1 MRVVK
6 LRLQNKNN
14 EIRRIAGTDVAEY
27 TQLKKA
33 AMEFS
38 NLPFDK
44 VDEYDIKFIYQ
55 DEDGDSITFSTE
67 KEYHE
72 AWLYIPQQDETSTHQ
87 VFRMTAM
94 INKKEPS
101 KSTNPTPRSNFING
115 RHSCNGM
122 WADECSYVLDKM
134 FRKRAM
140 KRAQQYALQYVKE
153 PSPTFIHGR
162 HTCDG
167 CNVKPIIGYRHH
179 SLLIPDYDLCHTCFK
194 SKKGEDDRQVIG
206 PFKTVEL
213 ERDHPFQELWKKKK
227 NQTRE
232 HTQSMSMTNIATL
245 AAKKARKKIEASGK
259 LSDDFPLAENTT
271 AKTNPDSKCGI
282 ALLAA
287 EAARRKLEA
296 RAVKAV
302 TDAMEKQENKYS
314 EASVTTDD
322 SSTKS
327 TKFSEESSSSSGDEG
342 KTTKNN
348 DSGSLDEW
356 EDVIQEQTTSTKSS
370 GGVPV
375 HVLYV
380 FEDEL
385 KKLHELG
392 FANDVKSV
400 EVLESLQAAN
410 IGVDSNDPVRIET
423 VVERLLNMK

>member
-1 MRVVK
+1 
-6 LRLQNKNN
+6 
-14 EIRRIAGTDVAEY
+14 
-27 TQLKKA
+27 
-33 AMEFS
+33 MEFS

-44 VDEYDIKFIYQ
+44 VDEYDIRFIYQ

-94 INKKEPS
+94 INNKKEPS
-101 KSTNPTPRSNFING
+101 KSTNPTPSSTFING
-115 RHSCNGM
+115 QHVCNGM
-122 WADECSYVLDKM
+122 WADECAYVLDKM
-134 FRKRAM
+134 FCKRAM
-140 KRAQQYALQYVKE
+140 KRAQQHALQYVRE

-179 SLLIPDYDLCHTCFK
+179 SLHIPDYDLCDTCFK
-194 SKKGEDDRQVIG
+194 SKKGDDRQVLG
-206 PFKTVEL
+206 PFNTVEL
-213 ERDHPFQELWKKKK
+213 KRDYPFQELWKKKK
-227 NQTRE
+227 NQTHV
-232 HTQSMSMTNIATL
+232 HTQSMNVTDIATL

-259 LSDDFPLAENTT
+259 LSDDFPSAEN
-271 AKTNPDSKCGI
+271 SRCGI

-302 TDAMEKQENKYS
+302 ADAMEKKENEYS

-327 TKFSEESSSSSGDEG
+327 TKFTEKSSSSSKDEG

-348 DSGSLDEW
+348 DSGSLDGW
-356 EDVIQEQTTSTKSS
+356 ENLIQEQTTSTKSS
-370 GGVPV
+370 GDVPV

-392 FANDVKSV
+392 FTDDVKSV

>member
-101 KSTNPTPRSNFING
+101 KSTNPTPTPTPAFING
-115 RHSCNGM
+115 QNVCNGM
-122 WADECSYVLDKM
+122 WSDECAYVVDKM

-140 KRAQQYALQYVKE
+140 KRAQQHALQYVKE

-179 SLLIPDYDLCHTCFK
+179 SLHIPNYDLCDTCFK
-194 SKKGEDDRQVIG
+194 SKKGDHRQVLG

-213 ERDHPFQELWKKKK
+213 KRDHPFQELWKKKN
-227 NQTRE
+227 NQTHV
-232 HTQSMSMTNIATL
+232 HTESKNMTDIATL

-259 LSDDFPLAENTT
+259 LSDDFPSAEI
-271 AKTNPDSKCGI
+271 PDPRCGI

-287 EAARRKLEA
+287 EAARVA
-296 RAVKAV
+296 KAM
-302 TDAMEKQENKYS
+302 TDAMEKQENEYS
-314 EASVTTDD
+314 EASVTTGD

-327 TKFSEESSSSSGDEG
+327 TKFSEESSSSSKDKG

-348 DSGSLDEW
+348 DSGSLDGW
-356 EDVIQEQTTSTKSS
+356 ENVIQEQTTSTKSL
-370 GGVPV
+370 GDVPV

-392 FANDVKSV
+392 FTDDVKSV
-400 EVLESLQAAN
+400 GVLESLQAAN